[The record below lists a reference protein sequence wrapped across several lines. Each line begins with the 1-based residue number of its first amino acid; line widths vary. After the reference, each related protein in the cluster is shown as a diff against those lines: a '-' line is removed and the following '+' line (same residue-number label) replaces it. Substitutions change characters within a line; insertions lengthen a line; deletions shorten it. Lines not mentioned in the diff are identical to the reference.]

1 MHVHV
6 MMTVRNWSDGA
17 KIMPFPVYVTLSQIQ
32 HKKPIQIKILY
43 FASYITPFSQLR
55 DTLGGVEYTPTI
67 IVVFFNNDGLEI
79 GKVEGDMKIEGAI
92 RTGQMERLMRR

>member
-1 MHVHV
+1 MDSVLFLHL
-6 MMTVRNWSDGA
+6 
-17 KIMPFPVYVTLSQIQ
+17 IF
-32 HKKPIQIKILY
+32 
-43 FASYITPFSQLR
+43 YIRFHCTQLR

-67 IVVFFNNDGLEI
+67 LVVFFHNDGLEI

>member
-1 MHVHV
+1 ML
-6 MMTVRNWSDGA
+6 
-17 KIMPFPVYVTLSQIQ
+17 LSHRYSTKSICFQF
-32 HKKPIQIKILY
+32 KLN